1 MGSFSADHRRWS
13 STEPL
18 GYGAHDAVTA
28 VTQNPAGS
36 TGTTTGVIT
45 TITPTAQAA
54 ANLAPAPAA
63 PAHSGIGVGKPAS
76 SGSPIR

>member
-18 GYGAHDAVTA
+18 GYGAHDAVT
-28 VTQNPAGS
+28 QNPAGV
-36 TGTTTGVIT
+36 TGSTTGVIT

-63 PAHSGIGVGKPAS
+63 VPTAVSVWGSPSS